1 MGEDLPWIRVGEL
14 NRADNPFVRLRR
26 TLGIGQAQ
34 FARALGISLP
44 ALWAAENGTTAQP
57 NGVFRALHAL
67 GYDSPELPR
76 TYARWRARLLE
87 GERLRLRNDFASASS
102 EDAD

>member
-1 MGEDLPWIRVGEL
+1 VGDELPWRRFGDL
-14 NRADNPFVRLRR
+14 NRADNPLIRLRR

-34 FARALGISLP
+34 FARALGVSLP

-57 NGVFRALHAL
+57 TGIFRALHML

-76 TYARWRARLLE
+76 AYARWRARLLE
-87 GERLRLRNDFASASS
+87 GERHRLRDNFTAASF
-102 EDAD
+102 EDSD

>member
-1 MGEDLPWIRVGEL
+1 VGDDGSWIRLGEL
-14 NRADNPFVRLRR
+14 NRADNPFIRLRR

-57 NGVFRALHAL
+57 TGVFRALHAL
-67 GYDSPELPR
+67 GYDSPELPGA
-76 TYARWRARLLE
+76 YARWRARLLE
-87 GERLRLRNDFASASS
+87 RERLRLRDDFASASS
-102 EDAD
+102 EDSD